1 MHGARGETGH
11 HAGETAALPAS
22 CLGGA
27 PAWQRRPR
35 RWRLARDGGSGWGRR
50 RLVALSGRTAGWRCR
65 VRRKR
70 RHCGGAGSG
79 RVGVQRYE
87 QGTDAEWTQ
96 AEAGRRT
103 ASPSM
108 EGGSDSGVAV
118 LTASDSST
126 SRSYSGRNQAARWSS
141 TLSERQKG
149 TARPA
154 ALRAT
159 ARAARLPGGS
169 GQRRLGALEVSCSR
183 QRLHRARRRR

>member
-70 RHCGGAGSG
+70 RHCGGDGSG

-118 LTASDSST
+118 LTASDSCP
-126 SRSYSGRNQAARWSS
+126 RGRR
-141 TLSERQKG
+141 G
-149 TARPA
+149 
-154 ALRAT
+154 
-159 ARAARLPGGS
+159 RLD
-169 GQRRLGALEVSCSR
+169 
-183 QRLHRARRRR
+183 RRRCVQRPVRRGCQVARVGGG